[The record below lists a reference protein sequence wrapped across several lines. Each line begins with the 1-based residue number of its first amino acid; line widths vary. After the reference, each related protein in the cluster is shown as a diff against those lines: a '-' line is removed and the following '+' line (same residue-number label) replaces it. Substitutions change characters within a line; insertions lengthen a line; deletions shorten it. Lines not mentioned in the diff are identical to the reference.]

1 MWVLALLWRRYGSIN
16 HSLPFKKSRA
26 CTVVRKVLKKCR
38 DGGGKKRLTL
48 AATKLLKSWKKL
60 DSTSTKLEKVVET
73 TKQKEKEKREVVPP
87 PSSSSTPPSSE
98 SSHVEQSSES
108 SHVEQSIYCIDSIV
122 REKSISLLSNV
133 LSRGLANSE
142 FVHGRYANWIEKMCI
157 TQQSI
162 RTEWTASQLWL
173 KSVSSTCSRTREIN
187 TKCAFAAEWQT
198 LVTPRTLS
206 WDKRSYLER
215 SLHLG
220 LQPWQQRYSVWYSS
234 CDPYTSMV
242 IMDSMSGYTV
252 FVRGECFIKTYI
264 CQFTEPHGPILRKS
278 GHAQLIRRE
287 GNYEWGRG
295 WLLRAYRKG
304 TKRWNDLY
312 TAILAHWD
320 WATYDLYGIIRPLV

>member
-1 MWVLALLWRRYGSIN
+1 MWRRYGSIN

-162 RTEWTASQLWL
+162 RTE
-173 KSVSSTCSRTREIN
+173 
-187 TKCAFAAEWQT
+187 
-198 LVTPRTLS
+198 
-206 WDKRSYLER
+206 
-215 SLHLG
+215 
-220 LQPWQQRYSVWYSS
+220 
-234 CDPYTSMV
+234 
-242 IMDSMSGYTV
+242 
-252 FVRGECFIKTYI
+252 
-264 CQFTEPHGPILRKS
+264 
-278 GHAQLIRRE
+278 
-287 GNYEWGRG
+287 
-295 WLLRAYRKG
+295 
-304 TKRWNDLY
+304 
-312 TAILAHWD
+312 
-320 WATYDLYGIIRPLV
+320 